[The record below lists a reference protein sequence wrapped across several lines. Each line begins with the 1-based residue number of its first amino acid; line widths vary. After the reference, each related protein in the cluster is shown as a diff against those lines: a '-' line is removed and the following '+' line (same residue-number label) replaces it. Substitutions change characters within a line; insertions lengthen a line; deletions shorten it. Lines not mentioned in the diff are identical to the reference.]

1 MVESPD
7 RANERG
13 FTLIEVMIVVAI
25 IGVVSVLAAVGYGRW
40 IAASKMA
47 EATNMIG
54 GIKNG
59 EENYHAQTGYYLNV
73 SKDIVPPYLY
83 PRATPGPGKAAWG
96 GTAGGITA
104 ADWQRLGVK
113 ADAPLYFAYAVSAEN
128 DTCDV
133 ACRGLNF
140 PLSTGPVLWEK
151 EAGGDIK
158 KSWFIATAMADTN
171 GNGVYAKV
179 VGMSFNSRLI
189 VDLEGE

>member
-1 MVESPD
+1 MVESSE
-7 RANERG
+7 REGARG
-13 FTLIEVMIVVAI
+13 FTLVELMIVVAI
-25 IGVVSVLAAVGYGRW
+25 IGVVAVLASVGYARW
-40 IAASKMA
+40 IASSKMA

-73 SKDIVPPYLY
+73 SKDIVPPYMY
-83 PRATPGPGKAAWG
+83 PASTPGATKVAWG
-96 GTAGGITA
+96 GAGGGVTA
-104 ADWQRLGVK
+104 ADWARLGVK
-113 ADAPLYFAYAVSAEN
+113 ADAPVYFGYAVAAEG
-128 DTCDV
+128 DACDV

-140 PLSTGPVLWEK
+140 PLSTGPVAWEK

-171 GNGVYAKV
+171 GNGVFAKV